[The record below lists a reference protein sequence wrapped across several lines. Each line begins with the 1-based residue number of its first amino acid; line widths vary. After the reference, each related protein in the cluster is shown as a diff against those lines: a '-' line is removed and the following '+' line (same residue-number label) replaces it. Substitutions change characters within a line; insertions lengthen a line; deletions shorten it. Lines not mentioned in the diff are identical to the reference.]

1 MTMGRSHHKRGGR
14 WALAALCLTTSAV
27 SGCGI
32 VGPAV
37 LSRGRPA
44 YNEAIAR
51 TDDEQML
58 MAIVHSRYGET
69 GSLLAVTSITA
80 NLRVG
85 ATLGAEVGIGADD
98 SFSGNLVP
106 LSAGAVY
113 EENPTI
119 SYAPVQGEQYLK
131 QLLSPIPLDLLTL
144 LVRSLE
150 TRGGVLQ
157 LLVSRVN
164 DLTNPDFVASPDAQ
178 PDARFARLVELLVT
192 LHQAGVAVWVQ
203 DPEQSSGFALAIHD
217 TGGAH
222 DREVAELLALLGLPQ
237 PRDGSRRLVLP
248 VASERARSESTEL
261 TLTTRSVYDLVEIL
275 AASIDV
281 PETHGREGL
290 SLSYPPLGAA
300 GRNLHIRYSEKKPK
314 RALVRV
320 EYRGSWYYIDETD
333 QPTKEAFRL
342 VSALWAVSIASAT
355 QHLQK
360 APVLTLPTSR

>member
-1 MTMGRSHHKRGGR
+1 MSCFKRERGIC
-14 WALAALCLTTSAV
+14 WALAWLCSTAV
-27 SGCGI
+27 VLCSCGI

-51 TDDEQML
+51 TEDEQML

-69 GSLLAVTSITA
+69 VSLLAVTSITA

-85 ATLGAEVGIGADD
+85 ATLGAEVGIGADEN
-98 SFSGNLVP
+98 FSGNLVP
-106 LSAGAVY
+106 FSAGAVY

-150 TRGGVLQ
+150 TRGGVFQ

-164 DLTNPDFVASPDAQ
+164 DLNNPDFLASPEAQ
-178 PDARFARLVELLVT
+178 PDARFARFVELLST
-192 LHQAGVAVWVQ
+192 LEQTGVAIWVE
-203 DPEQSSGFALAIHD
+203 DPEPSSGFALAIRD
-217 TGGAH
+217 AGGAQDH
-222 DREVAELLALLGLPQ
+222 EVAELLALLGLPQ
-237 PRDGSRRLVLP
+237 RRDRSRSLILP
-248 VASERARSESTEL
+248 VVPERARSESAGL

-275 AASIDV
+275 AATIDV
-281 PETHGREGL
+281 PETHGSEGL
-290 SLSYPPLGAA
+290 SLRYPPLGPA
-300 GRNLHIRYSEKKPK
+300 GRQLHIRHAEKKPK
-314 RALVRV
+314 HALVRV
-320 EYRGSWYYIDETD
+320 QYRGSWFYIDETD

-342 VSALWAVSIASAT
+342 VSALWAASIASAT
-355 QHLQK
+355 QHIRN
-360 APVLTLPTSR
+360 APVLTLPASR